1 MPELVIKT
9 AKDNGDLPKQLELD
23 FDLKDYFL
31 NPIDPI
37 TFGDQSIKFN
47 EWLSFVKSNRDKLFV
62 EMTEE
67 LDKLLKN
74 NK

>member
-1 MPELVIKT
+1 MPDLRIKPNQ
-9 AKDNGDLPKQLELD
+9 DNGDLPKQLELD

-47 EWLSFVKSNRDKLFV
+47 EWINFVKSTRDELFV

-74 NK
+74 K

>member
-1 MPELVIKT
+1 MPDLRIQ
-9 AKDNGDLPKQLELD
+9 ANIDNGDLDTEQLELD

-47 EWLSFVKSNRDKLFV
+47 DWINFVKSNR
-62 EMTEE
+62 
-67 LDKLLKN
+67 LLKDD
-74 NK
+74 KKE

>member
-1 MPELVIKT
+1 MPDLRIKPNQ
-9 AKDNGDLPKQLELD
+9 DNGDLTKQLELD

-31 NPIDPI
+31 SPIDPI

-47 EWLSFVKSNRDKLFV
+47 EWLSFVKSTRDELFV

-74 NK
+74 K

>member
-1 MPELVIKT
+1 MPDLRIKPNQ
-9 AKDNGDLPKQLELD
+9 DNGDLPKQLELD

-47 EWLSFVKSNRDKLFV
+47 EWLSFVKSTRDELFV

-67 LDKLLKN
+67 LEKLLN

>member
-1 MPELVIKT
+1 MPDLRIKPNQ
-9 AKDNGDLPKQLELD
+9 DNGDLPKQLELD

-47 EWLSFVKSNRDKLFV
+47 EWINFVKSTRDELFV

>member
-1 MPELVIKT
+1 MPDLRIKPNQ
-9 AKDNGDLPKQLELD
+9 DNGDLPKQLELD

-47 EWLSFVKSNRDKLFV
+47 EWLSFVKSTRDELFV

-74 NK
+74 K

>member
-1 MPELVIKT
+1 MPDLRIKPNQ
-9 AKDNGDLPKQLELD
+9 DNGDLPKQLELD

-47 EWLSFVKSNRDKLFV
+47 EWLSFVKSTRDKLFV

-74 NK
+74 K

>member
-1 MPELVIKT
+1 MPDLRIKSNQ
-9 AKDNGDLPKQLELD
+9 DNGDLPKQLELD
-23 FDLKDYFL
+23 FNLKDYFL

-37 TFGDQSIKFN
+37 TFGNQSIKFN
-47 EWLSFVKSNRDKLFV
+47 EWLSFVKSTRDKLFV

-74 NK
+74 K

>member
-1 MPELVIKT
+1 MPDLRIKPNQ
-9 AKDNGDLPKQLELD
+9 DNGDLPKQLELD

-37 TFGDQSIKFN
+37 TFGDQTIKFN
-47 EWLSFVKSNRDKLFV
+47 EWLSFVKSNR
-62 EMTEE
+62 
-67 LDKLLKN
+67 LLNN

>member
-1 MPELVIKT
+1 MPDLRIKT
-9 AKDNGDLPKQLELD
+9 NQDNGDLPKQLELD

-47 EWLSFVKSNRDKLFV
+47 EWLSFVKSTRDELFV

-74 NK
+74 K

>member
-1 MPELVIKT
+1 MPDLRIK
-9 AKDNGDLPKQLELD
+9 ANQDNGDLPKQLELD

-47 EWLSFVKSNRDKLFV
+47 EWLSFVKSTRDELFV

-74 NK
+74 K

>member
-1 MPELVIKT
+1 MPDLRIKPNQ
-9 AKDNGDLPKQLELD
+9 DNGDLPKQLELD

-37 TFGDQSIKFN
+37 TFGNQSIKFN
-47 EWLSFVKSNRDKLFV
+47 EWLSFVKSNR
-62 EMTEE
+62 
-67 LDKLLKN
+67 LLNNN